1 MSISNLQET
10 LLMYAKEKSR
20 LGLQFNDIQ
29 FNLASATRKT
39 LAAQQQYN
47 NKMSNYYYMY
57 KGNMIFQEE
66 YEDLCYELE
75 TEYEFNIK
83 NIDSWEE
90 QLQLDKEN
98 IEMKLNEIS
107 ANETSFRALLK
118 KNIQSDFSYG
128 GGQGQ

>member
-29 FNLASATRKT
+29 FNIASATRKT
-39 LAAQQQYN
+39 LALQQQYN
-47 NKMSNYYYMY
+47 NKLSNYYFMY
-57 KGNMIFQEE
+57 EGNMIFQDE
-66 YEDLCYELE
+66 YEDLCIELE
-75 TEYEFNIK
+75 TEYEFNLK

-90 QLQLDKEN
+90 QLQLDKETL
-98 IEMKLNEIS
+98 ELKLNEVNT
-107 ANETSFRALLK
+107 NEASFRALLK

-128 GGQGQ
+128 GGQQN